1 MLTKFKGLYPALA
14 TPMDVNGELAEGAL
28 RAIIES
34 NIESGVHGW
43 WVAGGTGESVLLDD
57 EENMRV
63 AEIVVDQA
71 AGRANTIM
79 HVGAS
84 TTKRAAKMAEHAA
97 KVGAEAICCVPP
109 FFYRPTDEGVV
120 QHYKA
125 VGEASDLPLFV
136 YNLPQATGTEIT
148 PELMLKIQDSVP
160 QLRGL
165 KHSALTFG
173 NIRTFADMGLDCF
186 VGNCQLML
194 PALTIGACGMIDG
207 PPNAVPEPWIDV
219 WNAYQNGD
227 WETAKSSQ
235 ALATKIATVIR
246 GGGGMHANIKALLSH
261 RLNVECGSPRLPG
274 LPLDN
279 DQKEQLISDANSL
292 GFGVLPS

>member
-1 MLTKFKGLYPALA
+1 MQIWDWT
-14 TPMDVNGELAEGAL
+14 V
-28 RAIIES
+28 
-34 NIESGVHGW
+34 
-43 WVAGGTGESVLLDD
+43 
-57 EENMRV
+57 
-63 AEIVVDQA
+63 
-71 AGRANTIM
+71 
-79 HVGAS
+79 
-84 TTKRAAKMAEHAA
+84 
-97 KVGAEAICCVPP
+97 
-109 FFYRPTDEGVV
+109 
-120 QHYKA
+120 
-125 VGEASDLPLFV
+125 
-136 YNLPQATGTEIT
+136 
-148 PELMLKIQDSVP
+148 
-160 QLRGL
+160 
-165 KHSALTFG
+165 
-173 NIRTFADMGLDCF
+173 F

-227 WETAKSSQ
+227 WEAAKSSQ

-261 RLNVECGSPRLPG
+261 RLNVECGSPRPPG